1 VSENVLNIELR
12 DGKGKGAARKLRAA
26 GRIPGI
32 YYGASED
39 AQSVALDPRV
49 LDRLISVSAA
59 GINTLFDVKGGGALD
74 GKRVLVKDIQRDPVT
89 GAPLHADLYAV
100 DLDKTIEVSVPY
112 RLTGTAQ
119 GVKMGGIVDHS
130 LREVELSCLPRS
142 IPEEILVEISELDIG
157 DSLHVRD
164 IALPENVELISDP
177 NLAVVSVVAPAAAEE
192 EVVPEGEEIAAEE
205 PTEGEEAEAAPSEPA
220 AAEES
225 PES

>member
-1 VSENVLNIELR
+1 VSENELNIELR

-32 YYGASED
+32 YYGAGED
-39 AQSVALDPRV
+39 AQSVALDPRL
-49 LDRLISVSAA
+49 LDRLIRASAA
-59 GINTLFDVKGGGALD
+59 GINTLFDIKGGGELD

-100 DLDKTIEVSVPY
+100 DLRKKIQVSVPY
-112 RLTGTAQ
+112 RLTGSAQ

-130 LREVELSCLPRS
+130 LRDVELSCLPQA
-142 IPEEILVEISELDIG
+142 IPEEILVDISGLDIG

-164 IALPENVELISDP
+164 IALPGDVELVSDRD
-177 NLAVVSVVAPAAAEE
+177 LAVVSIVAPAAAEE
-192 EVVPEGEEIAAEE
+192 EVVPEGEEVAAEE
-205 PTEGEEAEAAPSEPA
+205 PTEGEGAEAAPSEPA

-225 PES
+225 SES